1 MKITVL
7 LSRGIHPVSG
17 RACPATLDAQAISL
31 ALGLGVV
38 EGLHAG
44 AAEAAIADYL
54 GHGLPAL
61 THLVLPETADPLPA
75 LTGHLRAARQDL
87 ILAGRQSQGGEET
100 GLLPYR
106 LAQALDL
113 PMVADAV
120 GLAIEGDV
128 LTVDQALPRGARRRL
143 RLKLPCLVTV
153 HPAAP
158 PPLPFALGQRR
169 RGRLARLEAEGMPV
183 VPLEEVPYRPRPKL
197 MVAAQAAERRL
208 MLHPSPAEAATAIL
222 DHLRGLGLR
231 R

>member
-17 RACPATLDAQAISL
+17 RACPATLDAQAIRL
-31 ALGLGVV
+31 ALGRGVV

-44 AAEAAIADYL
+44 AEEGAIADYL

-61 THLVLPETADPLPA
+61 SHLVMAETADPLAA
-75 LTGHLRAARQDL
+75 LTDHLRAARPDL

-106 LAQALDL
+106 LAATLNL
-113 PMVADAV
+113 PIVADAIA
-120 GLAIEGDV
+120 LAIEGDV
-128 LTVDQALPRGARRRL
+128 LAVDQALPRGARRRL
-143 RLKLPCLVTV
+143 RLRLPCMVTV

-158 PPLPFALGQRR
+158 PPLPFALGPRR
-169 RGRLARLEAEGMPV
+169 RGRLARLAAEGIPA
-183 VPLEEVPYRPRPKL
+183 VPLDEVAYRPRPKL

-208 MLHPSPAEAATAIL
+208 MLHPAPAEAAATIL
-222 DHLRGLGLR
+222 EHLRGLGLR